1 MRWKPGSGSHKEDR
15 LYASGSSKCR
25 GRGVQE
31 RLRPQSDH
39 PSDWL
44 LVSWDLDG
52 YDKPSINRIHPI
64 YRVDV
69 CFNDPKLCKCV
80 CVDLR

>member
-1 MRWKPGSGSHKEDR
+1 MKAGQWLAQRRHR

-25 GRGVQE
+25 GRGVQD
-31 RLRPQSDH
+31 RLRSHSDH

-44 LVSWDLDG
+44 LVSWDLDD
-52 YDKPSINRIHPI
+52 YDKPSINRIHLI
-64 YRVDV
+64 YRADV
-69 CFNDPKLCKCV
+69 CCNDPKLCKCV